1 MSAAGNTNH
10 DWFDSTPIVARK
22 PIKWPN
28 GAQLAFGIVV
38 SIEQYEMAQ
47 EPGAF
52 IPATLPG
59 GMGRGPYPDFRS
71 YSLREYGNRIGVF
84 RVMETLDRHGL
95 RATAAIDASVAT
107 QKTVIVRECL
117 RRDWEIA
124 AHGNAVTQ
132 MITAKL
138 DEAGE
143 REQISAALSAIERA
157 SGKRP
162 AGWHGPEYGESA
174 RTPGL
179 LAELG
184 VKYVLDWPNDE
195 QPYAMRTEAGSLISL
210 PMLVDFDD
218 VFAHWY
224 RKLSMSRWQRSIAE
238 ALDRMIADGEKRP
251 RMLVLNLHPWLIGQ
265 PWRISYLDAVLA
277 DLRRRE
283 GVWCAT
289 AGEIVSC
296 WQEQQATGPT

>member
-1 MSAAGNTNH
+1 MSANPE
-10 DWFDSTPIVARK
+10 WFDPSPITGRKSVA
-22 PIKWPN
+22 WPN
-28 GAQLAFGIVV
+28 GARIAVGIVV

-47 EPGAF
+47 APGAF
-52 IPATLPG
+52 LPVTLPG

-84 RVMETLDRHGL
+84 RVMEALDRHGL

-107 QKTVIVRECL
+107 QKPVIPRECL
-117 RRDWEIA
+117 KRGWEIA

-132 MITAKL
+132 VITAKL
-138 DEAGE
+138 DEAQE
-143 REQISAALSAIERA
+143 RAQISAALDSLERA
-157 SGKRP
+157 TGTRP
-162 AGWHGPEYGESA
+162 EGWHGPEYGESA
-174 RTPGL
+174 RTPGI

-195 QPYAMRTEAGSLISL
+195 LPYAMRTKAGSLVSL

-224 RKLSMSRWQRSIAE
+224 RKLTMARWQLSIKD
-238 ALDRMIADGEKRP
+238 ALDWMIADGKTRP
-251 RMLVLNLHPWLIGQ
+251 RMLILNLHPWLIGQ

-277 DLRRRE
+277 DLKKRK

-289 AGEIVSC
+289 AGDIADC
-296 WQEQQATGPT
+296 WRAQRPT

>member
-1 MSAAGNTNH
+1 MNANH

-22 PIKWPN
+22 RVEWPN
-28 GAQLAFGIVV
+28 GARLAFGIVV
-38 SIEQYEMAQ
+38 SIEQYEMVQA
-47 EPGAF
+47 PGAF
-52 IPATLPG
+52 MPVTLPG

-84 RVMETLDRHGL
+84 RVMEALDRHGL

-107 QKTVIVRECL
+107 QKPVILNECL
-117 RRDWEIA
+117 RRNWEIA

-132 MITAKL
+132 VITAKL
-138 DEAGE
+138 DEVAE
-143 REQISAALSAIERA
+143 RNQIAAALSAIERA
-157 SGKRP
+157 CGKRP

-174 RTPGL
+174 RTPGV

-184 VKYVLDWPNDE
+184 VRYVLDWPNDE
-195 QPYAMRTEAGSLISL
+195 NPYAMKTPAGPLVSL

-224 RKLSMSRWQRSIAE
+224 RKLSMARWQRSIAD
-238 ALDRMIADGEKRP
+238 ALDWMIADGEKRP
-251 RMLVLNLHPWLIGQ
+251 RMLVLNLHPWLIGA
-265 PWRISYLDAVLA
+265 PWRISYLEAVLA
-277 DLRRRE
+277 DLKRRE

-289 AGEIVSC
+289 AGEIAEAWSK
-296 WQEQQATGPT
+296 QQGA

>member
-1 MSAAGNTNH
+1 MSVAVTSH
-10 DWFDSTPIVARK
+10 HEWFDSSPIVERA
-22 PIKWPN
+22 PVKWPGN
-28 GAQLAFGIVV
+28 ARLAFGIVV
-38 SIEQYEMAQ
+38 SIEQYEMVQA
-47 EPGAF
+47 PGAF
-52 IPATLPG
+52 LPVTLPG

-95 RATAAIDASVAT
+95 RATAAIDASVA
-107 QKTVIVRECL
+107 KEKPVILRECQ

-132 MITAKL
+132 VITAKL
-138 DEAGE
+138 DEAAE
-143 REQISAALSAIERA
+143 REQVSAALAAIERA

-195 QPYAMRTEAGSLISL
+195 LPYAMRTPSGPIVSL

-224 RKLSMSRWQRSIAE
+224 RKLSMARWQSSIAD
-238 ALDRMIADGEKRP
+238 ALDWMIADGEKHP

-265 PWRISYLDAVLA
+265 PWRISYLDAALA
-277 DLRRRE
+277 DLKRRE
-283 GVWCAT
+283 GVWFAT
-289 AGEIVSC
+289 AGEIAEC
-296 WQEQQATGPT
+296 WRGQQES

>member
-1 MSAAGNTNH
+1 MSANPQ
-10 DWFDSTPIVARK
+10 WFDPSPITGRK
-22 PIKWPN
+22 NVSWPG
-28 GAQLAFGIVV
+28 GAKLAVGIVV

-47 EPGAF
+47 APGAF
-52 IPATLPG
+52 LPVTLPG

-84 RVMETLDRHGL
+84 RVMEALDTHGL

-107 QKTVIVRECL
+107 QKPVILKEC
-117 RRDWEIA
+117 RKRGWEIA

-132 MITAKL
+132 VITAKL
-138 DEAGE
+138 DEAQE
-143 REQISAALSAIERA
+143 RAQISSALDAIERA

-162 AGWHGPEYGESA
+162 QGWHGPEYGESA

-195 QPYAMRTEAGSLISL
+195 LPYAMRTKTGSLVSL

-224 RKLSMSRWQRSIAE
+224 RKLTMARWQRSIAD
-238 ALDRMIADGEKRP
+238 ALDWMIEDGKTRP

-277 DLRRRE
+277 DLKKRE

-289 AGEIVSC
+289 AGEIADC
-296 WQEQQATGPT
+296 WREQAA

>member
-1 MSAAGNTNH
+1 MSANPE
-10 DWFDSTPIVARK
+10 WFDPSPIPTRK
-22 PIKWPN
+22 NIAWPN
-28 GAQLAFGIVV
+28 GAKLAVGIVV

-47 EPGAF
+47 APGAF
-52 IPATLPG
+52 LPVTLPG

-84 RVMETLDRHGL
+84 RVMEALDRHVL
-95 RATAAIDASVAT
+95 RATAAIYASVAT
-107 QKTVIVRECL
+107 QKPVILRESQK
-117 RRDWEIA
+117 RGWEIA

-132 MITAKL
+132 VITAKL
-138 DEAGE
+138 DEAQE
-143 REQISAALSAIERA
+143 RAQISAALDALERA
-157 SGKRP
+157 TGTRP

-195 QPYAMRTEAGSLISL
+195 LPYAMRTKAGSLVSL

-224 RKLSMSRWQRSIAE
+224 RKLTMARWQLSIKD
-238 ALDRMIADGEKRP
+238 ALDWMINDGKTRP
-251 RMLVLNLHPWLIGQ
+251 RMLILNLHPWLIGQ

-277 DLRRRE
+277 DLKKRE

-289 AGEIVSC
+289 AGEIAAC
-296 WQEQQATGPT
+296 WRDQVTAPA

>member
-1 MSAAGNTNH
+1 MSAGAKVNPA
-10 DWFDSTPIVARK
+10 WFESSPIVKRSPVRWPDGAR
-22 PIKWPN
+22 
-28 GAQLAFGIVV
+28 LAFGIVV

-47 EPGAF
+47 GPGAF

-84 RVMETLDRHGL
+84 RLMETLDRHGL
-95 RATAAIDASVAT
+95 RATAAIDAAVAT
-107 QKTVIVRECL
+107 QKPVILRECMK
-117 RRDWEIA
+117 RNWEIA

-138 DEAGE
+138 DAAQE
-143 REQISAALSAIERA
+143 REQVAAALGAIERA
-157 SGKRP
+157 CGKRP

-174 RTPGL
+174 RTPEV

-195 QPYAMRTEAGSLISL
+195 LPYLMHTPSGPLVSV

-224 RKLSMSRWQRSIAE
+224 RKMSMARWQKSVAD
-238 ALDRMIADGEKRP
+238 ALDWMIADGEKQP
-251 RMLVLNLHPWLIGQ
+251 RMLILNLHPWLTGQ

-277 DLRRRE
+277 DLKRRK
-283 GVWCAT
+283 GVWSAT
-289 AGEIVSC
+289 AGEIADC
-296 WQEQQATGPT
+296 WRTQ

>member
-1 MSAAGNTNH
+1 MSANPE
-10 DWFDSTPIVARK
+10 WFDSSPITARAAVA
-22 PIKWPN
+22 WPG
-28 GAQLAFGIVV
+28 GARLAVAIVV

-52 IPATLPG
+52 LPVTLPG

-107 QKTVIVRECL
+107 QKPVILRECMK
-117 RRDWEIA
+117 RGWEIA

-132 MITAKL
+132 VITAKL
-138 DEAGE
+138 DEAQE
-143 REQISAALSAIERA
+143 RALISAALDSLERA
-157 SGKRP
+157 TGTRP

-174 RTPGL
+174 RTPGI
-179 LAELG
+179 LAGLG

-195 QPYAMRTEAGSLISL
+195 LPYAMRTKAGSLVSL

-224 RKLSMSRWQRSIAE
+224 RKLTMARWQLSIKD
-238 ALDRMIADGEKRP
+238 ALDWMIEDGKTRP
-251 RMLVLNLHPWLIGQ
+251 RLLIVNLHPWLIGQ

-277 DLRRRE
+277 DLKKRE

-289 AGEIVSC
+289 AGEIAGC
-296 WQEQQATGPT
+296 WRALTAPA

>member
-1 MSAAGNTNH
+1 MSIAGNHPANPP
-10 DWFDSTPIVARK
+10 WFDSNPIVKRKAVAWPGGARV
-22 PIKWPN
+22 
-28 GAQLAFGIVV
+28 AVAVVV

-47 EPGAF
+47 APGAF
-52 IPATLPG
+52 LPVTLPG

-84 RVMETLDRHGL
+84 RVMEALDRHGL

-107 QKTVIVRECL
+107 NKPVIVRECQ
-117 RRDWEIA
+117 RRGWEIA

-132 MITAKL
+132 MVTAKL
-138 DEAGE
+138 NEAEE
-143 REQISAALSAIERA
+143 RAQVGAALDAIERA
-157 SGKRP
+157 TGTRP
-162 AGWHGPEYGESA
+162 QGWHGPEYGESA
-174 RTPGL
+174 RTPGI
-179 LAELG
+179 LAEMG

-195 QPYAMRTEAGSLISL
+195 LPYAMQTDAGPLVSV

-224 RKLSMSRWQRSIAE
+224 RKLGMPRWQSSIAD
-238 ALDRMIADGEKRP
+238 AMDRLLEDGRTRP

-277 DLRRRE
+277 DLGKRK
-283 GVWCAT
+283 GIWFAT
-289 AGEIVSC
+289 AGEIAEC
-296 WQEQQATGPT
+296 WRGQ

>member
-1 MSAAGNTNH
+1 MNAGTKVDP
-10 DWFDSTPIVARK
+10 DWFRHSPIVARK
-22 PIKWPN
+22 PVRWPD
-28 GAQLAFGIVV
+28 GARLAFGIVV

-47 EPGAF
+47 DPGAF

-84 RVMETLDRHGL
+84 RVMEALDKHGL

-107 QKTVIVRECL
+107 HKPVILRECMK
-117 RRDWEIA
+117 RNWEIA

-132 MITAKL
+132 MITARL
-138 DEAGE
+138 DETQE
-143 REQISAALSAIERA
+143 REQVAAALGAIERV
-157 SGKRP
+157 SGQFP

-174 RTPGL
+174 RTPEVLAKLGL
-179 LAELG
+179 
-184 VKYVLDWPNDE
+184 KYVLDWPNDE
-195 QPYAMRTEAGSLISL
+195 LPYLMSTRSGPLVSV

-224 RKLSMSRWQRSIAE
+224 RKLTMARWQRSVAD

-251 RMLVLNLHPWLIGQ
+251 RMLILNLHPWLIGQ
-265 PWRISYLDAVLA
+265 PWRISYLDAVLG
-277 DLRRRE
+277 DLRSRK

-289 AGEIVSC
+289 AGEIAAEWVR
-296 WQEQQATGPT
+296 QQ

>member
-1 MSAAGNTNH
+1 MSAPSTDHGL
-10 DWFDSTPIVARK
+10 FDSQPIVARK
-22 PIKWPN
+22 PVAWPG
-28 GAQLAFGIVV
+28 GARLAVGIVV
-38 SIEQYEMAQ
+38 SIEHYEMVQA
-47 EPGAF
+47 PGAF
-52 IPATLPG
+52 LPVTLPG

-84 RVMETLDRHGL
+84 RVMEALDRHGL
-95 RATAAIDASVAT
+95 RATAGIDASVAT
-107 QKTVIVRECL
+107 QKPVILRECQ

-132 MITAKL
+132 VITARL
-138 DEAGE
+138 DEAAE
-143 REQISAALSAIERA
+143 REQVSAALAAIERA

-174 RTPGL
+174 RTPGV

-184 VKYVLDWPNDE
+184 VKYLLDWPNDE
-195 QPYAMRTEAGSLISL
+195 LPYAMRTPAGPIVSL

-224 RKLSMSRWQRSIAE
+224 RKLTMARWQRSLAD
-238 ALDRMIADGEKRP
+238 ALDRMIEDGKTQP
-251 RMLVLNLHPWLIGQ
+251 RMLILNLHPWLIGQ
-265 PWRISYLDAVLA
+265 PWRISYLDAVLK
-277 DLRRRE
+277 DLKRRE

-289 AGEIVSC
+289 AGEIAAC
-296 WQEQQATGPT
+296 WHEQQTP

>member
-1 MSAAGNTNH
+1 MSAGTKVNP
-10 DWFDSTPIVARK
+10 DWFESSPIVARK
-22 PIKWPN
+22 PVRWPD
-28 GAQLAFGIVV
+28 GARLAFGIVV

-47 EPGAF
+47 APGAF

-84 RVMETLDRHGL
+84 RIMETLDKHGL
-95 RATAAIDASVAT
+95 RATAAIDAAVAT
-107 QKTVIVRECL
+107 QKPIILRECMK
-117 RRDWEIA
+117 RDWEIA

-132 MITAKL
+132 VITAKL
-138 DEAGE
+138 DETQE
-143 REQISAALSAIERA
+143 RDQVAASLGAIERA
-157 SGKRP
+157 SGRRP

-174 RTPGL
+174 RTPEI

-195 QPYAMRTEAGSLISL
+195 LPYLMRTPSGPLVSV

-224 RKLSMSRWQRSIAE
+224 RKLTMARWQLSVAD
-238 ALDRMIADGEKRP
+238 ALDRMIADGDRQP
-251 RMLVLNLHPWLIGQ
+251 RMLILNLHPWLIGQ

-277 DLRRRE
+277 DLRSRK

-289 AGEIVSC
+289 AGEVAAC
-296 WQEQQATGPT
+296 WQAQQGA

>member
-1 MSAAGNTNH
+1 MSAAPHH
-10 DWFDSTPIVARK
+10 DWFDSTPIVKRK
-22 PIKWPN
+22 AVAWPN
-28 GAQLAFGIVV
+28 GARLAVGIVV

-47 EPGAF
+47 APGAF

-84 RVMETLDRHGL
+84 RVMEALDRHGL
-95 RATAAIDASVAT
+95 KATAAIDASVAVN
-107 QKTVIVRECL
+107 KPVIASECVK
-117 RRDWEIA
+117 RGWEIA

-132 MITAKL
+132 VLSSKL
-138 DEAGE
+138 DESQE
-143 REQISAALSAIERA
+143 RAQIAEALKAIEKA
-157 SGKRP
+157 TGHKP

-184 VKYVLDWPNDE
+184 LEYVLDWPNDE
-195 QPYAMRTEAGSLISL
+195 QPYAMRTASGSLVSL

-224 RKLSMSRWQRSIAE
+224 RKLSMARWQRSIAD
-238 ALDRMIADGEKRP
+238 ALDWMIEDGKTRP
-251 RMLVLNLHPWLIGQ
+251 RMLILNLHPWLIGQ

-277 DLRRRE
+277 DLKQRQ

-289 AGEIVSC
+289 AGEIASR
-296 WQEQQATGPT
+296 WQEQASA

>member
-1 MSAAGNTNH
+1 MSAQVQAGH
-10 DWFDSTPIVARK
+10 DWFDSNPIFARK
-22 PIKWPN
+22 AVKWPN
-28 GAQLAFGIVV
+28 GAKLAFGIVV
-38 SIEQYEMAQ
+38 SFEQYEMAPP
-47 EPGAF
+47 PGSF

-95 RATAAIDASVAT
+95 RATAAIDASIAT
-107 QKTVIVRECL
+107 QKRVILRECQK
-117 RRDWEIA
+117 RGWEIA

-132 MITAKL
+132 VITAKM
-138 DEAGE
+138 DEKAE
-143 REQISAALSAIERA
+143 RAQISSALDAIERA

-162 AGWHGPEYGESA
+162 AGWHGAEYGESA

-184 VKYVLDWPNDE
+184 LQYVLDWPNDE
-195 QPYAMRTEAGSLISL
+195 LPYAMRTKAGPLLSL

-224 RKLSMSRWQRSIAE
+224 RKLAMARWQLSIAD
-238 ALDRMIADGEKRP
+238 ALDRMIADGKTQP
-251 RMLVLNLHPWLIGQ
+251 RMLILNLHPWLIGQ

-277 DLRRRE
+277 DLKRRE

-289 AGEIVSC
+289 AGEIADC
-296 WQEQQATGPT
+296 WRLQPT